1 MRTWMRLKGF
11 GMSTLAKSVHF
22 DDAMLWVE
30 LLDGRQLGVP
40 LAFFPRLL
48 HASAEMRNAVVIS
61 GGGLGLHWD
70 ALDEDIS
77 VPGLLSGMGDATMAR
92 GLAA

>member
-1 MRTWMRLKGF
+1 MN
-11 GMSTLAKSVHF
+11 TLAKSLHF
-22 DDAMLWVE
+22 DDVMMWVC
-30 LLDGRQLGVP
+30 LADGRQLGVP

-48 HASAEMRNAVVIS
+48 HASAEQRQAFVIS

-77 VPGLLSGMGDATMAR
+77 VPALFEGKGDLTVR
-92 GLAA
+92 HRRAA